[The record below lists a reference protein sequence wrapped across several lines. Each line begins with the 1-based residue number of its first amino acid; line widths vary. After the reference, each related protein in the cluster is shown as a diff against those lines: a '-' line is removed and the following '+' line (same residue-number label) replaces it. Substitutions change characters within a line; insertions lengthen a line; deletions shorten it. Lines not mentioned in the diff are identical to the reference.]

1 VPHVT
6 QRFLLAR
13 FAAMLT
19 GCLIVVGA
27 LRVVLP
33 LAEQYPTTLR
43 NSSPVLVTTRR
54 LLAELSQAFALKH
67 HTPTHPH
74 LVDRTEA
81 DNSRELR
88 THRD

>member
-33 LAEQYPTTLR
+33 LAEQVP
-43 NSSPVLVTTRR
+43 ND
-54 LLAELSQAFALKH
+54 LAQFFAGFGHHPAAFG
-67 HTPTHPH
+67 
-74 LVDRTEA
+74 
-81 DNSRELR
+81 
-88 THRD
+88 

>member
-1 VPHVT
+1 
-6 QRFLLAR
+6 
-13 FAAMLT
+13 MLI

-27 LRVVLP
+27 LSVVLP
-33 LAEQYPTTLR
+33 LAEQLPNDLAQFFAGFGHH
-43 NSSPVLVTTRR
+43 LRR

-81 DNSRELR
+81 DHSSGLR